1 MEWQPGA
8 PRSRATFRLPSLPLR
23 IGGNAIWGEYFQG
36 QIDDVRVYNRAL
48 SQSEIQ
54 IDMVTPVGSS
64 SGESDTTRPTIALT
78 APSNG
83 ATVSGTATLSASA
96 TDNVGVAGVQFK
108 VDGVNVGAE
117 DAVSPYS
124 VLWNTVGGS
133 AGSHSITAL
142 ARDAAGNT
150 TTSAVVTVTVNNAD
164 TQAPTVSLTA
174 PASGATVS
182 GTTTVTADGA
192 DNVGVVGVQFRLD
205 GNALGA
211 EDLTAPYSVSW
222 STTAATNGTHQL
234 TATARDAAGNSTTS
248 AARTVTVSNGGGG
261 GDSQAPTVTL
271 TAPTNGATVSGN
283 VAVSANASDN
293 IGVVG
298 VQFRVD
304 GVNFGTEDTQASY
317 SRTWNSTTVG
327 NGTHSLTAIARDAAG
342 NTTTSA
348 ARMVTV
354 NNGGDTQ
361 APTVSLTAPANG
373 ATVSGTINIA
383 ATAADNVG
391 VVGVQFKLDGSS
403 LGSEDLT
410 APYSVSWAT
419 TGATNGSHQLSAT
432 ARDAAGRTATATL
445 SVTVSNAAGTA
456 LTINGNQRFQT
467 IDGFGS
473 QCELR
478 ELERGELRP
487 AIDKSHRRKRF
498 HDLARNHRYGS
509 LGSNQRR

>member
-1 MEWQPGA
+1 M
-8 PRSRATFRLPSLPLR
+8 
-23 IGGNAIWGEYFQG
+23 
-36 QIDDVRVYNRAL
+36 
-48 SQSEIQ
+48 
-54 IDMVTPVGSS
+54 
-64 SGESDTTRPTIALT
+64 
-78 APSNG
+78 
-83 ATVSGTATLSASA
+83 
-96 TDNVGVAGVQFK
+96 GVAGVQFK

-124 VLWNTVGGS
+124 VLWNTVGAS

-164 TQAPTVSLTA
+164 AQAPTVSLTA

-182 GTTTVTADGA
+182 GTTTVAADAA

-211 EDLTAPYSVSW
+211 EDLTAPYSVS
-222 STTAATNGTHQL
+222 STTTAATNGTHQL
-234 TATARDAAGNSTTS
+234 TATVRDAAGNSTTS

-261 GDSQAPTVTL
+261 GDSQAPTVSL
-271 TAPTNGATVSGN
+271 TAPTNGATVSGS

-304 GVNFGTEDTQASY
+304 GVNFGTEDTRASY
-317 SRTWNSTTVG
+317 SRTWDSTTVG

-348 ARMVTV
+348 ARTVTV

-383 ATAADNVG
+383 ATASDNVG
-391 VVGVQFKLDGSS
+391 VVGVQFKLDGNS
-403 LGSEDLT
+403 LGSEDLSS
-410 APYSVSWAT
+410 PYSVSWAT

-445 SVTVSNAAGTA
+445 SVTVSNAAGTP

-478 ELERGELRP
+478 ELGQWRI
-487 AIDKSHRRKRF
+487 ATCD
-498 HDLARNHRYGS
+498 RYV
-509 LGSNQRR
+509 